1 MYLGCARCY
10 LSLNIFFAC
19 DIHTWA
25 ILFLLWTLFTLFILA
40 DPVKNFLN
48 ITYSV
53 VFNLSVS
60 KVSAEPLGKSKNTR
74 VGSLSLLQQIFPTQ
88 ESNRGL
94 LHRRRIL
101 YQLSYEGSPCSTLRT
116 LFLGYSKKQLKGK

>member
-1 MYLGCARCY
+1 M
-10 LSLNIFFAC
+10 
-19 DIHTWA
+19 
-25 ILFLLWTLFTLFILA
+25 
-40 DPVKNFLN
+40 N

-88 ESNRGL
+88 ESNWDL
-94 LHRRRIL
+94 LHCRWILSAELPRKALKRIRIEVYKESINNAL
-101 YQLSYEGSPCSTLRT
+101 EIL
-116 LFLGYSKKQLKGK
+116 